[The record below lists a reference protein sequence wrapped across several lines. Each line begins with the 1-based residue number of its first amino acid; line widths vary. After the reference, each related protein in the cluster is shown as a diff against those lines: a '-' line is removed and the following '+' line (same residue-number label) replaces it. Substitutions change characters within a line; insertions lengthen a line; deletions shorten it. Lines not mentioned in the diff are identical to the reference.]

1 MDEVRRRR
9 VPRGRMGVGLVGVGS
24 GEVGGTCEA
33 EEGSQASPS
42 ERQGGSDVAV
52 PVQAWNV

>member
-1 MDEVRRRR
+1 
-9 VPRGRMGVGLVGVGS
+9 MGLGLVGMGS
-24 GEVGGTCEA
+24 GEVGGPCEA
-33 EEGSQASPS
+33 EEGSQASPG